1 MSHQMLFCVHC
12 LARSDSNHL
21 VDVVNAAAAAEVV
34 HRTGDTLED
43 RTNGV
48 SSAKTLNQFIADVS
62 YFKVRCNQDVSF
74 TSDF

>member
-1 MSHQMLFCVHC
+1 MFHQMLFCVHC

-48 SSAKTLNQFIADVS
+48 SSSKTLNKLVADVS
-62 YFKVRCNQDVSF
+62 DFEVRCNQDICF